1 LIVKNDLTNK
11 REGKMPTYEYVCPK
25 CNLKFELKRP
35 ISEAG
40 QDAACPHC
48 HSSAKRV
55 FSTLSIVVK
64 DGYGLSFSRTDKPGS
79 DGVIGSK
86 KD

>member
-1 LIVKNDLTNK
+1 
-11 REGKMPTYEYVCPK
+11 MPIYEYVCPK
-25 CNLKFELKRP
+25 CNLKFELRCSFSAA
-35 ISEAG
+35 SEEAP
-40 QDAACPHC
+40 CPNC
-48 HSSAKRV
+48 QSSAKRV

-79 DGVIGSK
+79 DGVIGGK